1 MINEN
6 MILGEPLLICRQIKK
21 QYKDFSLDCSLTLK
35 KGTVTGL
42 IGKNGAGKTTIFKAI
57 LGIIHTDGG
66 QMLWEGKEVPYLDM
80 KSRFS
85 VGVVLSDSGFSGYL
99 TPSDVSAIMAAMYPT
114 FDKKDFMEKCSR
126 FSIPLNKKIKDF
138 STGMKAKLKVLTALS
153 HKTKL
158 LILDEPTSGLDVIAR
173 DEILQLLREYMED
186 EEHAILIS
194 SHISSDLEGL
204 CDEIYM
210 IDNGNVILHE
220 DTDVLLDEYGILKI
234 TAKEYEALDKKY
246 ILSIKEEV
254 FGYRCLT
261 NQKSFYQ
268 DNYPSLTIEKGS
280 IDELILMMVSGK
292 RIA

>member
-66 QMLWEGKEVPYLDM
+66 QMLWEGKEVTYLDM

-99 TPSDVSAIMAAMYPT
+99 TPSDVSAIMEAMYPT
-114 FDKKDFMEKCSR
+114 FDKKDFAEKCSR
-126 FSIPLNKKIKDF
+126 FSIPFNKKIKDF

-173 DEILQLLREYMED
+173 DEILQLLREYMEN
-186 EEHAILIS
+186 EEHSILIS

-234 TAKEYEALDKKY
+234 TAKEYEAMDKKY
-246 ILSIKEEV
+246 ILSIKEEA

-261 NQKSFYQ
+261 NQKAFYQ

>member
-66 QMLWEGKEVPYLDM
+66 QMLWEGKEVTYLDM

-234 TAKEYEALDKKY
+234 TAKEYEAMDKKY
-246 ILSIKEEV
+246 ILSIKEEA

-261 NQKSFYQ
+261 NQKAFYQ

>member
-66 QMLWEGKEVPYLDM
+66 QMLWEGKEVTYLDM

-126 FSIPLNKKIKDF
+126 FSIPFNKKIKDF

-234 TAKEYEALDKKY
+234 TAKEYEAMDKKY
-246 ILSIKEEV
+246 ILSIKEEA

-261 NQKSFYQ
+261 NQKAFYQ